1 MVGLIDCLFICCV
14 RKIQCNAYIFR
25 CIRLVDLQLI
35 EEE

>member
-1 MVGLIDCLFICCV
+1 MIDFDDCLFIRFV
-14 RKIQCNAYIFR
+14 RKVQCNDHTFR